1 MGQRRTEVGSI
12 KSIGS
17 LRNVHFLTL
26 GTIDLDSILTKLVV
40 ECVGHD
46 FLLVTK
52 GAGAVPVSTL
62 QVLSVN
68 ESETCAQRT
77 EMLRMHLFE
86 LSLTFWGSNVASM
99 NQSVHVRSLAVQRQ
113 ERLTLQLFLG
123 GCARAAH
130 ERFALRQPSF
140 ANVQLS

>member
-68 ESETCAQRT
+68 ESET
-77 EMLRMHLFE
+77 
-86 LSLTFWGSNVASM
+86 FWGSNVASM